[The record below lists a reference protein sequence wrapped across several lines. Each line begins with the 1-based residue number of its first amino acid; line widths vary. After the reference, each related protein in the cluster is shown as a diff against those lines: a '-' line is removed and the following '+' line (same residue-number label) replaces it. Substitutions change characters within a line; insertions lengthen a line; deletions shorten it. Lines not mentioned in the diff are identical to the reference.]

1 MANWV
6 ASLNVGSGLTPN
18 LTSFMGCIGAGD
30 EGLKKQLG
38 KYPWCVRSLK

>member
-18 LTSFMGCIGAGD
+18 LTSPMGHIGVGNK
-30 EGLKKQLG
+30 GLRKQSG
-38 KYPWCVRSLK
+38 IYP